1 MKTPAVDVPPN
12 WRHIG
17 SVIDGIVDNALRNR
31 LLEARR
37 RLVGLIAEDWPADR
51 MFPSSA
57 WVKMLAD
64 VQGSIEAVDAVMAE
78 DRS

>member
-1 MKTPAVDVPPN
+1 MKPPAVDCPPN

-17 SVIDGIVDNALRNR
+17 SVIDGIVDNALHNR

-37 RLVGLIAEDWPADR
+37 RLVKLIAEDWPADR
-51 MFPSSA
+51 IFPNPA
-57 WVKMLAD
+57 WAKMLAD
-64 VQGSIEAVDAVMAE
+64 VQGATEAVDAVMAE